1 MKLGSKIAISCLMLC
16 VGVALAAQEPTPE
29 SKGETLS
36 APARTP
42 KIATPQR
49 VRVSQAVSNGLVV
62 RRVYPHY
69 PPEARKGHIQGAVVM
84 YAIIS
89 KAGDIET
96 LELASGDPVLAPA
109 AIDAVK
115 QWKYKP
121 YLLNG
126 KAVEVDTQIQVNF
139 TLSGN

>member
-1 MKLGSKIAISCLMLC
+1 MKLESKIAISCLMLC

-29 SKGETLS
+29 SKGETPS

-49 VRVSQAVSNGLVV
+49 VRVSQGVMQSVLVK
-62 RRVYPHY
+62 RVNPEYPS
-69 PPEARKGHIQGAVVM
+69 EARKGRIQGTVVM
-84 YAIIS
+84 HAIIS
-89 KAGDIET
+89 KAGDIAT
-96 LELASGDPVLAPA
+96 LDLVSGDPMLAPA
-109 AIDAVK
+109 AIDAVR

-126 KAVEVDTQIQVNF
+126 KAVEVDTQIAVNF
-139 TLSGN
+139 TLAD